1 MTSKSI
7 KLAFSC
13 LFAFVIGGILIVAL
27 LQLGDAMAWTTT
39 ALGLAVGWA
48 TGILAAPYQSEHA
61 RFKRIGTAVAGFIT
75 GYAVSKVDRLF
86 ELWTDPARGP
96 LILEPT
102 FAQRTVLFLTS
113 FLLAAIV
120 TYIGRKY
127 VSFGPGAEQ
136 PAGK

>member
-1 MTSKSI
+1 MTSKRL
-7 KLAFSC
+7 KLVFSFS
-13 LFAFVIGGILIVAL
+13 FAIVIGAILLVAL
-27 LQLGDAMAWTTT
+27 FKLGDAMAWTTS
-39 ALGLAVGWA
+39 ALGLAAGWA
-48 TGILAAPYQSEHA
+48 TGILAAPYQSEQA
-61 RFKRIGTAVAGFIT
+61 RFKRIGTAVAGFIS

-136 PAGK
+136 PIAK